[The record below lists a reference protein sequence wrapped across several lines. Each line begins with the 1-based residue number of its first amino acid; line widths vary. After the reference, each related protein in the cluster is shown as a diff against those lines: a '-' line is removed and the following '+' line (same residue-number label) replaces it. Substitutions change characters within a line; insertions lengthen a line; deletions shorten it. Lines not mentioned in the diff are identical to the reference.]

1 MDLSVLRDCRTKLV
15 ASDFGSELEAEKSL
29 ALHKGQVRIACQL

>member
-29 ALHKGQVRIACQL
+29 ALLMGKVRIGHQL